1 MSDTPRIPRAT
12 RDTIA
17 PDAQAVWDRLEA
29 VRPGLQGP
37 YAMLMHVPALAAR
50 VADEEDYFRLDAALS
65 AADCELV
72 VLTALRE
79 LEGHYGW
86 TRHEP
91 RARQVGTR
99 AEAIEAV
106 RAKAAVDGLAP
117 RDQLLIEVT
126 RTLLRERGL
135 PDALFA
141 RALAELG
148 QQQLVEVVVLVGH
161 YGLIGF
167 VLNGFAVPAPAGST
181 TF

>member
-1 MSDTPRIPRAT
+1 MSRIPRAT
-12 RDTIA
+12 RDTI
-17 PDAQAVWDRLEA
+17 PPEAQATWDRIAA

-37 YAMLMHVPALAAR
+37 YGILMRVPALAEL
-50 VADEEDYFRLDAALS
+50 VAAEEDYFRLDAALS
-65 AADCELV
+65 AADRELV
-72 VLTALRE
+72 VLAALRE

-91 RARQVGTR
+91 RAREEGTR

-106 RAKAAVDGLAP
+106 RAMAAVDGLTP
-117 RDQLLIEVT
+117 REQVLVELV
-126 RTLLRERGL
+126 RTLLRTRTL

-148 QQQLVEVVVLVGH
+148 QQQLVEVVALVGH
-161 YGLIGF
+161 YGLIG
-167 VLNGFAVPAPAGST
+167 LILRGFAVPAPEGSV